1 MKCITKSGCGRDE
14 VYKSTWF
21 AFNHMT
27 FLLDKF
33 QPRAT
38 YNTDA
43 THVSTYIHIYIY
55 IYIYIYII
63 SKRISVAW

>member
-1 MKCITKSGCGRDE
+1 MKCIIKSGYDRDE

-43 THVSTYIHIYIY
+43 THVSTYIYKILKY
-55 IYIYIYII
+55 
-63 SKRISVAW
+63 